1 VTGSMQRAI
10 EETNRRREK
19 QVAYNTANGITP
31 ESVRKGIAD
40 IMDSVYERDHV
51 LISTGG
57 AASAGEFGEAA
68 TIGHNLEA
76 VVADMETRMREA
88 AADLDFET
96 EARLRDEIKRLK
108 QTELAVLDNPTARDV
123 MSAQTKG
130 FRRSSSPRGTDSP
143 SPQGGEG
150 RRPQGGGVRGKG
162 PIEGRHKPHL
172 DEMGIATWHE
182 FKPARDEK
190 AK

>member
-1 VTGSMQRAI
+1 MQRAI

-19 QVAYNTANGITP
+19 QVEYNTANGITP
-31 ESVRKGIAD
+31 ESIKRSIHD

-76 VVADMETRMREA
+76 VVADMEKRMREA

-96 EARLRDEIKRLK
+96 AARLRDEIKRLR

-130 FRRSSSPRGTDSP
+130 L
-143 SPQGGEG
+143 QAL
-150 RRPQGGGVRGKG
+150 VVAA
-162 PIEGRHKPHL
+162 RH
-172 DEMGIATWHE
+172 
-182 FKPARDEK
+182 
-190 AK
+190 